1 MGIKIMQTI
10 NLVPEPIQLLI
21 PKSKPFSF
29 TFTFPYGITGYTY
42 VAKIIDSTNAVI
54 ATLTCT
60 PNTSLNT
67 VVMAVSAA
75 NAALIQTG
83 HKWYLQETRSTDVV
97 YVVGYGTIQSTQ
109 VTDL

>member
-1 MGIKIMQTI
+1 VQTI
-10 NLVPEPIQLLI
+10 NLVPESIQLI
-21 PKSKPFSF
+21 VPKSKPFSF
-29 TFTFPYGITGYTY
+29 TFTFPYSITGYTY
-42 VAKIIDSTNAVI
+42 TAKIIDSVNAVI

-75 NAALIQTG
+75 NAALILTG
-83 HKWYLQETRSTDVV
+83 HKWYLQENRSMDVV
-97 YVVGYGTIQSTQ
+97 YVVGYGTIQVTQ